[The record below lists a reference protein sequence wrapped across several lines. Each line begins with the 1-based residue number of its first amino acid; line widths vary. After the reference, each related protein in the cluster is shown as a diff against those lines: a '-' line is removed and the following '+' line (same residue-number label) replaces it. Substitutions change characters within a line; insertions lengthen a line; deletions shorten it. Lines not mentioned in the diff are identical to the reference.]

1 MDINLF
7 FFFPYYFVSLMF
19 VLLKKY
25 YLVRG
30 REGGKVPND
39 PSTENREKSFW
50 TFDRFTK
57 ENNNN
62 TFLSLRNFHCIDS
75 SGRFYSFLY
84 YNYTSVCVSTLEK
97 SSLLH
102 WMFQPFLRN
111 RIAWGQS
118 SLVWHFSRVIFL
130 HFPSSFEN
138 LFQWRRFY
146 KSQKKKKKMIIKR
159 CLTVTLSRTCWP
171 Q

>member
-1 MDINLF
+1 
-7 FFFPYYFVSLMF
+7 MF
-19 VLLKKY
+19 VLLKNY

-102 WMFQPFLRN
+102 WIVQPFLRN

-118 SLVWHFSRVIFL
+118 SLVWHFSRVILYIFL
-130 HFPSSFEN
+130 LLLKICFNGADFIS
-138 LFQWRRFY
+138 L
-146 KSQKKKKKMIIKR
+146 KKKKKKMIIKR